1 MKRKVRRGVYILPSI
16 LTIGNLFCGFYAII
30 AIYKIEYSKAAL
42 AIIIAL
48 MVDFLDGA
56 VARIAKA
63 TSDFGVELDSLA
75 DLVSFGVAPGMLAY
89 VFAMQP
95 LGRIGWLAAFLF
107 AACGALRLARFNI
120 QTKQTKKLDKRY
132 FVGLPIPAA
141 AGIIA
146 SCVLFLGESPSL
158 EILEYQVLSPEVTS
172 ALMVVLVAVI
182 AFLMVS
188 KVRYR
193 SLKEFDISRRHPFT
207 ILFSLLLAML
217 IVASKPSLLLFGFF
231 FLYALSGF
239 LRYLPFVRRR
249 VSLDLGEELELTPG
263 EPPSL

>member
-1 MKRKVRRGVYILPSI
+1 MRREGRRGVYILPSI

-30 AIYKIEYSKAAL
+30 AVYKNDLSKAAL
-42 AIIIAL
+42 AIVIAL
-48 MVDFLDGA
+48 VLDCLDGA

-63 TSDFGVELDSLA
+63 ASDFGVELDSLA

-95 LGRIGWLAAFLF
+95 FGRIGWLAAFLF

-120 QTKQTKKLDKRY
+120 QTKKLDKRY

-146 SCVLFLGESPSL
+146 SSVLFLGESPSL
-158 EILEYQVLSPEVTS
+158 EIFDYQVLSPEVTS
-172 ALMVVLVAVI
+172 ALMVVLVAVT

-188 KVRYR
+188 KIRYR
-193 SLKEFDISRRHPFT
+193 SLKEIDISRRHPFT

-217 IVASKPSLLLFGFF
+217 VVAWKPSLLLSGFF

-239 LRYLPFVRRR
+239 LRYLPLVRRR
-249 VSLDLGEELELTPG
+249 VLPDLGEELELTPG
-263 EPPSL
+263 EPHSP

>member
-1 MKRKVRRGVYILPSI
+1 MSREVRRGVYILPSI

-30 AIYKIEYSKAAL
+30 AIYKHDFSKAVL

-48 MVDFLDGA
+48 VIDFLDGA
-56 VARIAKA
+56 VARFAKA
-63 TSDFGVELDSLA
+63 TSDFGMELDSLA

-95 LGRIGWLAAFLF
+95 FGRIGWLAAFLF

-120 QTKQTKKLDKRY
+120 QTKKLDTRY
-132 FVGLPIPAA
+132 FVGLPVPAA
-141 AGIIA
+141 AGIVV
-146 SCVLFLGESPSL
+146 SSVLFLGESPSL
-158 EILEYQVLSPEVTS
+158 VVLEYQVLSPEVTS
-172 ALMVVLVAVI
+172 ALMVVLVTVT

-193 SLKEFDISRRHPFT
+193 SLKEIDISRRHPFT
-207 ILFSLLLAML
+207 ILISVILAML
-217 IVASKPSLLLFGFF
+217 VIASEPRLLLFGFF

-239 LRYLPFVRRR
+239 FRYLPLWRKR
-249 VSLDLGEELELTPG
+249 VPVDLGEELELTPG
-263 EPPSL
+263 EPPSP

>member
-1 MKRKVRRGVYILPSI
+1 MKREGRRRGVYILPSI

-30 AIYKIEYSKAAL
+30 AVSKHDYSKAAL
-42 AIIIAL
+42 AIMIAL
-48 MVDFLDGA
+48 VVDFLDGA

-89 VFAMQP
+89 VFAMRP
-95 LGRIGWLAAFLF
+95 FGRIGWLAAFLF
-107 AACGALRLARFNI
+107 AACGALRLARFNV
-120 QTKQTKKLDKRY
+120 QTRKLDKRH

-146 SCVLFLGESPSL
+146 SAVLFLGDEPSL
-158 EILEYQVLSPEVTS
+158 KILEVQVLSAEVTS
-172 ALMVVLVAVI
+172 ALIVVLVAAT

-193 SLKEFDISRRHPFT
+193 SLKEIDIARRRPFT
-207 ILFSLLLAML
+207 ILVSLLLAML
-217 IVASKPSLLLFGFF
+217 IIAAEPSLLLFGLF

-239 LRYLPFVRRR
+239 LRYLPFGRRR
-249 VSLDLGEELELTPG
+249 VLLGEELELTPG
-263 EPPSL
+263 EPRSP

>member
-1 MKRKVRRGVYILPSI
+1 MRRQPRRGVYILPSI
-16 LTIGNLFCGFYAII
+16 LSIGNLFCGFYAII
-30 AIYKIEYSKAAL
+30 AIYKNDYSKAAL

-48 MVDFLDGA
+48 VVDFLDGA
-56 VARIAKA
+56 VARMVKA
-63 TSDFGVELDSLA
+63 TSDFGVELDSLS

-89 VFAMQP
+89 VYAMKP
-95 LGRIGWLAAFLF
+95 FGRIGWLAAFLF

-120 QTKQTKKLDKRY
+120 QTKKLDTRY

-146 SCVLFLGESPSL
+146 SSVLFLGNTPSL
-158 EILEYQVLSPEVTS
+158 EIFEYQILSPEVTS
-172 ALMVVLVAVI
+172 ALMVVLVAVT

-188 KVRYR
+188 KIRYR

-207 ILFSLLLAML
+207 ILISVLLTML
-217 IVASKPSLLLFGFF
+217 IIASEPNLLLFTFF

-239 LRYLPFVRRR
+239 LRYLPFRRKR
-249 VSLDLGEELELTPG
+249 IPADLSEELELTPG
-263 EPPSL
+263 EPRSP

>member
-1 MKRKVRRGVYILPSI
+1 MRREVRRGVYILPSI
-16 LTIGNLFCGFYAII
+16 LSIGNLFCGFYAII
-30 AIYKIEYSKAAL
+30 AIYKNDYSKAAL

-48 MVDFLDGA
+48 VVDFLDGA
-56 VARIAKA
+56 VARMVKA

-89 VFAMQP
+89 VFAMKP
-95 LGRIGWLAAFLF
+95 FGRIGWLAAFLF

-120 QTKQTKKLDKRY
+120 QTKKLDKRY

-146 SCVLFLGESPSL
+146 SCVFFLGDTPSL
-158 EILEYQVLSPEVTS
+158 QILEYEVLSPEVTS
-172 ALMVVLVAVI
+172 ALMVVLVAVT

-188 KVRYR
+188 KIRYR

-207 ILFSLLLAML
+207 ILISMLLAML
-217 IVASKPSLLLFGFF
+217 IIASEPNLLLFAFF
-231 FLYALSGF
+231 SLYALSGF
-239 LRYLPFVRRR
+239 LRYLPIRRKR
-249 VSLDLGEELELTPG
+249 IPTDLSEELELTPG
-263 EPPSL
+263 ESRSP

>member
-1 MKRKVRRGVYILPSI
+1 MRREVRRGVYILPSI
-16 LTIGNLFCGFYAII
+16 LSIGNLFLGFYAII
-30 AIYKIEYSKAAL
+30 AISKHELSTAAL
-42 AIIIAL
+42 AIIVAL
-48 MVDFLDGA
+48 VVDFLDGA

-95 LGRIGWLAAFLF
+95 FGRIGWLTAFLF

-120 QTKQTKKLDKRY
+120 QTKKLDKRY

-141 AGIIA
+141 AGIVA
-146 SCVLFLGESPSL
+146 SSVLFLGESPSL

-172 ALMVVLVAVI
+172 ALMVVLVATT

-188 KVRYR
+188 KIRYR
-193 SLKEFDISRRHPFT
+193 SLKEFDIARRHPFT
-207 ILFSLLLAML
+207 ILISLLLAML
-217 IVASKPSLLLFGFF
+217 IIASEPRLLLFGFF

-239 LRYLPFVRRR
+239 LRYLPFRRMR
-249 VSLDLGEELELTPG
+249 IPLDLGEELELTPG
-263 EPPSL
+263 EPRSP

>member
-1 MKRKVRRGVYILPSI
+1 MKRKGRHGVYILPSI
-16 LTIGNLFCGFYAII
+16 LSIGNLFCGFYAII
-30 AIYKIEYSKAAL
+30 AISKGELSKAAM

-48 MVDFLDGA
+48 VVDFLDGA

-89 VFAMQP
+89 VFAMKP
-95 LGRIGWLAAFLF
+95 FGRIGWLAAFLF

-120 QTKQTKKLDKRY
+120 QTKKLDKRY

-141 AGIIA
+141 AGIVA
-146 SCVLFLGESPSL
+146 SCILFLGESPSL
-158 EILEYQVLSPEVTS
+158 DIFGYQVLSPEVTS
-172 ALMVVLVAVI
+172 ALMVVLVAAT

-188 KVRYR
+188 KIRYR
-193 SLKEFDISRRHPFT
+193 SLKEIDIARRHPFT
-207 ILFSLLLAML
+207 ILITVLLAML
-217 IVASKPSLLLFGFF
+217 IIASEPSLLLFGFF

-239 LRYLPFVRRR
+239 LRYLPMRRKR
-249 VSLDLGEELELTPG
+249 ISLDLGEELELTPG
-263 EPPSL
+263 EPRSP